1 MDEIEAG
8 FSRLVEKIEEQSKG
22 TIKITEEIKSHDAD
36 LLNRMASLGR
46 PVIKIVGLNM
56 LKNGKQDVKG
66 ELYDTSFYQEKMIVL
81 AKTEPL
87 KYRPDDVTKKVD
99 DQFCVLSE
107 DGRFYEL
114 MYSSD
119 GVAVDSYRKELSS
132 HDVIEIYR
140 YEAMFMLYRA
150 LHDYLKNQEALLK
163 SLEMT
168 LDFIFAPEK
177 A

>member
-8 FSRLVEKIEEQSKG
+8 FSRLVAKIEEQSKE
-22 TIKITEEIKSHDAD
+22 TIKISEEIARHDAE
-36 LLNRMASLGR
+36 LLKRMAGLSG

-56 LKNGKQDVKG
+56 LMKGKQDGKG
-66 ELYDTSFYQEKMIVL
+66 ELFDTSFYPEKMIVL
-81 AKTEPL
+81 AKTEPV

-119 GVAVDSYRKELSS
+119 GVSIDSYRKELSS
-132 HDVIEIYR
+132 REVIEIYR

-150 LHDYLKNQEALLK
+150 LHDYLKNQEELLK

-168 LDFIFAPEK
+168 LNFIFAPEK
-177 A
+177 T

>member
-8 FSRLVEKIEEQSKG
+8 FSRLVEKIEEQSKE
-22 TIKITEEIKSHDAD
+22 TIKITEEITKHDAD
-36 LLNRMASLGR
+36 LLSRMANLGR

-56 LKNGKQDVKG
+56 LSKGKQDAKG
-66 ELYDTSFYQEKMIVL
+66 ELYDTAFYPEKMIVL

-107 DGRFYEL
+107 NGKFYEL

-132 HDVIEIYR
+132 REVIEIYR

-150 LHDYLKNQEALLK
+150 LHDYLKNQETLLK

-168 LDFIFAPEK
+168 LDFIFAKEET
-177 A
+177 

>member
-8 FSRLVEKIEEQSKG
+8 FSRLVAKIEEQSKE
-22 TIKITEEIKSHDAD
+22 TIKISGEITSHDAE
-36 LLNRMASLGR
+36 LLKQMAGLSG

-56 LKNGKQDVKG
+56 LMKGKQDGKG
-66 ELYDTSFYQEKMIVL
+66 ELFDTSFYPEKMIVL
-81 AKTEPL
+81 AKTEPV

-119 GVAVDSYRKELSS
+119 GVSIDSYRKELSS
-132 HDVIEIYR
+132 REVIEIYR

-150 LHDYLKNQEALLK
+150 LHDYLKNQEELLK

-168 LDFIFAPEK
+168 LNFIFAPEK
-177 A
+177 T

>member
-8 FSRLVEKIEEQSKG
+8 FSRLVAKIEEQSKE
-22 TIKITEEIKSHDAD
+22 TMKITEEITSHDAE
-36 LLNRMASLGR
+36 LLKRMAGLSR
-46 PVIKIVGLNM
+46 PVIKLVGLNM
-56 LKNGKQDVKG
+56 LMKGKQDGKG
-66 ELYDTSFYQEKMIVL
+66 ELFDTSFYPEKMIVL
-81 AKTEPL
+81 AKTDPV

-119 GVAVDSYRKELSS
+119 GISIDSYRKELGSRE
-132 HDVIEIYR
+132 VIEIYR

-150 LHDYLKNQEALLK
+150 LHDYLKNQEELLK

-168 LDFIFAPEK
+168 LNFIFAPEK
-177 A
+177 T

>member
-8 FSRLVEKIEEQSKG
+8 FSRIVAKIEEQSKETV
-22 TIKITEEIKSHDAD
+22 TITGKIKSHDAD
-36 LLNRMASLGR
+36 LLQRMADLGR
-46 PVIKIVGLNM
+46 PVIRIVGLNM
-56 LKNGKQDVKG
+56 LSKGKQDGKG
-66 ELYDTSFYQEKMIVL
+66 ELYDTAFYPEKMIVL
-81 AKTEPL
+81 AKTEPM

-107 DGRFYEL
+107 DGKFYEL

-132 HDVIEIYR
+132 REVIEIYR

-163 SLEMT
+163 ALEMT
-168 LDFIFAPEK
+168 LDFIFAQEK
-177 A
+177 T